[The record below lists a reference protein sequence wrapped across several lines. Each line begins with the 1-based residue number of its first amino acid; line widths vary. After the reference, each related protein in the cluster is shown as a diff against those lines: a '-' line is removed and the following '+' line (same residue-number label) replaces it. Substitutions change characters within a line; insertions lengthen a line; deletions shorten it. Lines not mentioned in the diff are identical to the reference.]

1 MIDNASKPRLVLEQ
15 HEAAY
20 VLRISEND
28 VRNRLRRGALKGTPL
43 GQRMCVDA
51 DDVVRRIADDDL
63 ALLILRR
70 LMEGRLTAPRN
81 WDPAVPAPDV
91 LASLTGLNDSFES
104 LSDSTDRRH
113 FGCSFGA
120 RAQRVGVGA

>member
-1 MIDNASKPRLVLEQ
+1 MSDLGSNGRAALRLALEQ

-28 VRNRLRRGALKGTPL
+28 VRNRLRRGALKGTRL

-51 DDVVRRIADDDL
+51 DDVAVRIAGDDL

-70 LMEGRLTAPRN
+70 LMDGRLTAPRN
-81 WDPAVPAPDV
+81 WDPAVPAPDLLV
-91 LASLTGLNDSFES
+91 SLTDL
-104 LSDSTDRRH
+104 L
-113 FGCSFGA
+113 
-120 RAQRVGVGA
+120 

>member
-1 MIDNASKPRLVLEQ
+1 MTAHEAKPRLALEQ

-28 VRNRLRRGALKGTPL
+28 VRNRLRRGALKSTRI

-51 DDVVRRIADDDL
+51 DDVADQIADDEL

-70 LMEGRLTAPRN
+70 LMEGRLDAPRN
-81 WDPAVPAPDV
+81 WDPAVPAPD
-91 LASLTGLNDSFES
+91 LLLSLTDL
-104 LSDSTDRRH
+104 L
-113 FGCSFGA
+113 
-120 RAQRVGVGA
+120 

>member
-1 MIDNASKPRLVLEQ
+1 MSDLGSSGRTALRLALEQ

-28 VRNRLRRGALKGTPL
+28 VRSRLRRGALKGTRL

-51 DDVVRRIADDDL
+51 DDVATRLGDDDL

-81 WDPAVPAPDV
+81 WDPAVPAPDLLV
-91 LASLTGLNDSFES
+91 SR
-104 LSDSTDRRH
+104 TDLL
-113 FGCSFGA
+113 
-120 RAQRVGVGA
+120 